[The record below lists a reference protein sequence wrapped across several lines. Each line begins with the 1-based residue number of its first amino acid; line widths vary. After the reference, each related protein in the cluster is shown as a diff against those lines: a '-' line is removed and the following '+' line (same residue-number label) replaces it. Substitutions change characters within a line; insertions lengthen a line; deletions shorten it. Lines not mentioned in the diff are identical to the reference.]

1 MINQILEQL
10 MKHNEYKQLLQL
22 SLFGELKSEEQLKLK
37 EHILTCEECRVE
49 LEDQKNLLRLI
60 SGKQKTNVDEKVLIA
75 ARYQL
80 RGALRSERSSNNILN
95 SITDNIFQYFTTPL
109 KFAFAGAALLIVG
122 FLIGG
127 IFFSKSSQSEFT
139 SQQAGENRF
148 ASLSEDIS
156 ISNVRFIDSDASDG
170 EVEFTFEAS
179 RPVRLKGN
187 INDQQIQSVLTYA
200 MLNEQNP
207 GSRLNSINAMN
218 SEKPVQYDND
228 VKNALITVV
237 MTDENPGVRREA
249 LKLMSKLPYD
259 ESVKQTFLYVI
270 TNDTVSGLRIEA
282 LNALIVT
289 ASQGHKLNQ
298 EELNLFRNK
307 LQDDENPYIKL
318 RSKTILQEY
327 N

>member
-1 MINQILEQL
+1 

-37 EHILTCEECRVE
+37 EHLLTCEECRVE
-49 LEDQKNLLRLI
+49 LEDQKNLLELL
-60 SGKQKTNVDEKVLIA
+60 SGKKKVAVDEKVLSA

-80 RGALRSERSSNNILN
+80 RGALRSEKANRNIISSAADSFIQ
-95 SITDNIFQYFTTPL
+95 FFTSPL
-109 KFAFAGAALLIVG
+109 KFALAGAALLI
-122 FLIGG
+122 IGVLLG
-127 IFFSKSSQSEFT
+127 SLLFSRSPQSQFT
-139 SQQAGENRF
+139 GQQNGDNRF

-187 INDQQIQSVLTYA
+187 ITDQQIQSVLTYA

-249 LKLMSKLPYD
+249 LKLMSKLSYD

-282 LNALIVT
+282 MNALIE
-289 ASQGHKLNQ
+289 AGSHGLKLNQ

-307 LQDDENPYIKL
+307 LQDDENPYIQL

>member
-1 MINQILEQL
+1 

-22 SLFGELKSEEQLKLK
+22 SLFGELKSEEQSKLK
-37 EHILTCEECRVE
+37 EHLLTCEECRVE
-49 LEDQKNLLRLI
+49 LEDQKKLLELI
-60 SGKQKTNVDEKVLIA
+60 SGKKKTHIDEKVLSA

-80 RGALRSERSSNNILN
+80 RGALRAEKSSKNIVSSL
-95 SITDNIFQYFTTPL
+95 TDNIFQLFTTPL
-109 KFAFAGAALLIVG
+109 RFAFAGAALLIVG
-122 FLIGG
+122 VLIGG
-127 IFFSKSSQSEFT
+127 IFFSKSSQTEFT
-139 SQQAGENRF
+139 GQQNGENKF

-179 RPVRLKGN
+179 RPVRLKGS

-207 GSRLNSINAMN
+207 GSRLNSINAMD
-218 SEKPVQYDND
+218 SETPGQYDSD

-249 LKLMSKLPYD
+249 LKLMSKFSYD
-259 ESVKQTFLYVI
+259 GSIKQTLLYVI

-282 LNALIVT
+282 MNSLIE
-289 ASQGHKLNQ
+289 AGSQGHKLNQ

>member
-1 MINQILEQL
+1 

-22 SLFGELKSEEQLKLK
+22 SLFGELKSEEQSKLK
-37 EHILTCEECRVE
+37 AHLLTCEECRSG
-49 LEDQKNLLRLI
+49 LEDQKNLLELI
-60 SGKQKTNVDEKVLIA
+60 SGKKKADVDEKVLSA

-80 RGALRSERSSNNILN
+80 RGALRAEKENKNIFG
-95 SITDNIFQYFTTPL
+95 SITDNNIQLFTTPL
-109 KFAFAGAALLIVG
+109 RFVFAGAALLIVG
-122 FLIGG
+122 FLIGA
-127 IFFSKSSQSEFT
+127 IFFSKSSQAEIT
-139 SQQAGENRF
+139 SQQNGENRF

-207 GSRLNSINAMN
+207 GARLNSINAMDA
-218 SEKPVQYDND
+218 ETPVQYDND
-228 VKNALITVV
+228 VKNALITVI

-249 LKLMSKLPYD
+249 LKLMSKFTYD
-259 ESVKQTFLYVI
+259 ETVKQALLYVI
-270 TNDTVSGLRIEA
+270 TSDTVSGLRIEA
-282 LNALIVT
+282 LNSLIE
-289 ASQGHKLNQ
+289 AGGKGYKLNH